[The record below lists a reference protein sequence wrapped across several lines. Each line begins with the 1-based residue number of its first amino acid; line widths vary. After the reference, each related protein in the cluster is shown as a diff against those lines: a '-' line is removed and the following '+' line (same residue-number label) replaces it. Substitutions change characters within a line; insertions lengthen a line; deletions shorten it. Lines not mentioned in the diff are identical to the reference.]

1 MAIYTNQ
8 ATLSYNNVVVNSNIA
23 TGEILEVLN
32 IQKSAL
38 NSFYDNN
45 SIITQNTCK
54 LYIHYIIVLLK
65 LDRYILCSQRWRS
78 SIPSVETRP
87 GADCNSDHEFFFF
100 SIYLF
105 ILIGG

>member
-45 SIITQNTCK
+45 SIITYYTN
-54 LYIHYIIVLLK
+54 YI
-65 LDRYILCSQRWRS
+65 
-78 SIPSVETRP
+78 
-87 GADCNSDHEFFFF
+87 
-100 SIYLF
+100 
-105 ILIGG
+105 